1 MKNLHCMSHAASGL
15 VAGAAGRVRH
25 GICFTVIT
33 AIAIE
38 SIDSEAIM
46 TDRDTYQN
54 KLEVRLDALRAGVEQ
69 AARVLGYAVRSASS
83 GFRQ

>member
-1 MKNLHCMSHAASGL
+1 M
-15 VAGAAGRVRH
+15 
-25 GICFTVIT
+25 IT